1 MKIKDLVRPEVLNL
15 KPYVPA
21 TKVLDK
27 VRLNANESPYSVTK
41 SASNDALNLYPDAR
55 PDQIREKVA
64 SYLNLSSENIVVTR
78 GSTEAID
85 VAIRTFCIPNQDGI
99 LVFPPTFEM
108 YKFYA
113 EVQGIEMHT
122 ILLDDENGYSLDMSA
137 IKAFNSKNAKLTFIC
152 SPSNPLGHKFSDDSI
167 YQVCEHF
174 SDSGLVILDG
184 AYVEYD
190 DDEIYKRILSK
201 FDNVVILRTLSKA
214 FGLAGVRCGVL
225 ISSSEICQFIERVI
239 PPYSFSTPAVNAV
252 LESLSDKGIEESK
265 RNIKT
270 IIQDREWLMK
280 ELESLDEVIKVFPSY
295 TNFVLVKV
303 KDAKSFCKKSKDIG
317 FLLRDVGYQPL
328 LENCVRITV
337 GTTKQNQ
344 KLIKGIKDE

>member
-122 ILLDDENGYSLDMSA
+122 ILLDDENGYTLDMSA

-152 SPSNPLGHKFSDDSI
+152 SPSNPLGHKSVS
-167 YQVCEHF
+167 YTH
-174 SDSGLVILDG
+174 LTLPT
-184 AYVEYD
+184 
-190 DDEIYKRILSK
+190 KRI
-201 FDNVVILRTLSKA
+201 V
-214 FGLAGVRCGVL
+214 
-225 ISSSEICQFIERVI
+225 
-239 PPYSFSTPAVNAV
+239 
-252 LESLSDKGIEESK
+252 
-265 RNIKT
+265 
-270 IIQDREWLMK
+270 
-280 ELESLDEVIKVFPSY
+280 
-295 TNFVLVKV
+295 
-303 KDAKSFCKKSKDIG
+303 
-317 FLLRDVGYQPL
+317 
-328 LENCVRITV
+328 
-337 GTTKQNQ
+337 
-344 KLIKGIKDE
+344 